1 MGLPG
6 AKPPSAP
13 QLFGGPDGMPVVFGI
28 CHWAAPAPAH
38 LSPMPGGHSTS
49 SPEPH
54 SPESPWG
61 PHLVDRT
68 WGTSWAKES
77 FQEGLEGIFRGQGG
91 SAGLGLMAH
100 LRGDAKPGG
109 VGERQSRATARECQM
124 LLGCELGSC
133 ESRSVQSHLERG
145 ERRGGLF
152 PRLNLVGFSYS
163 RFRIWAA
170 NWCSFGTG
178 GDG

>member
-1 MGLPG
+1 
-6 AKPPSAP
+6 
-13 QLFGGPDGMPVVFGI
+13 MPVVVGI

-38 LSPMPGGHSTS
+38 LSPMPGVVLPGPLNLTALSHLGGLTRWAEHGELVE
-49 SPEPH
+49 PE
-54 SPESPWG
+54 G
-61 PHLVDRT
+61 PSRKVWRGLAEDR
-68 WGTSWAKES
+68 GC
-77 FQEGLEGIFRGQGG
+77 